1 MKKDNLV
8 YIDDILDAI
17 KKIRKYTRGVTKD
30 EFVRNGMIVDAVIRN
45 LEIIGEASSKLSP
58 AFRREQVGIEWRKII
73 GMRNRIIHSYDT
85 VDHAIVWDVIKH
97 DLPELDAN
105 LKKIAE

>member
-17 KKIRKYTRGVTKD
+17 KKIKKYTRGVTKD
-30 EFVRNGMIVDAVIRN
+30 EFVKNGMIVDAVIRN

-58 AFRREQVGIEWRKII
+58 AFRREQNEIEWRKII

-105 LKKIAE
+105 LKKIVE